1 MTTAD
6 QLVARLDGTAA
17 ATIERHNETI
27 RLTYTDEAVDRWGLG
42 EPVLSCSLLTSTTK
56 LDATA
61 FVDGLLPEGDHRRS
75 LAARADV
82 KASDLFGL
90 IARYGR
96 DIAGAVQFLPP
107 DDEPIDHGDAIDAID
122 VLAAAALAD
131 LVDGLDDNP
140 LAITDESE
148 LSLPGVQDKMLLIAV
163 GDGQWARPLHGRPS
177 THILKRDHARHT
189 GIVAAE
195 LDGLRLAR
203 HIGLTTIDASVE
215 RYGDYDCLIVSR
227 FDRTVED
234 GVVTGRIHQE
244 DSCQALGRPAVSKY
258 EMRQGGGGPEFV
270 DIAHLLDLHA
280 EDPVEQLN
288 TLAAYAAFTAI
299 IGNADAHG
307 KNVAFLLGNGKI
319 RLAPLYDQVPTVL
332 FPKLQT
338 DGAMSIGGAF
348 TLNAIGR
355 PAIEREAKLWDHDPT
370 EAGDAAAAVA
380 AALVDAVEANV
391 IDPRGPLANRIATAR
406 DRF

>member
-6 QLVARLDGTAA
+6 QLVAWLDGTATA
-17 ATIERHNETI
+17 SIERHGETV
-27 RLTYTDEAVDRWGLG
+27 RLAYTDEAIKRWGLG

-56 LDATA
+56 LDSTA
-61 FVDGLLPEGDHRRS
+61 FVDGLLPEGGHRRS

-82 KASDLFGL
+82 KVSDLFGL

-107 DDEPIDHGDAIDAID
+107 EDEPTDYGDDIEVLDAT
-122 VLAAAALAD
+122 ALSD

-148 LSLPGVQDKMLLIAV
+148 LSLPGVQDKMLLIAL

-177 THILKRDHARHT
+177 THILKRDHLRHT

-215 RYGDYDCLIVSR
+215 RYADYDCLIVSR

-234 GVVTGRIHQE
+234 GVVTGRLHQE
-244 DSCQALGRPAVSKY
+244 DSCQALGRPAARKY
-258 EMRQGGGGPEFV
+258 EMRHGGGGPEFV
-270 DIAHLLDLHA
+270 DIARLLDLYA
-280 EDPVEQLN
+280 EDPTGQLD

-307 KNVAFLLGNGKI
+307 KNIAFLLDNGAI

-338 DGAMSIGGAF
+338 DAAMSIGATF
-348 TLNAIGR
+348 TLDAIGR
-355 PAIEREAKLWDHDPT
+355 QAIEREAKLWNHDPAA
-370 EAGDAAAAVA
+370 AGDAATAVA
-380 AALVDAVEANV
+380 AALVEAVEANV
-391 IDPRGPLANRIATAR
+391 IDPQSPLADRISTAG

>member
-1 MTTAD
+1 MPTAD
-6 QLVARLDGTAA
+6 QLVAWLDGIAI
-17 ATIERHNETI
+17 ATIERHGETV
-27 RLTYTDEAVDRWGLG
+27 RLAYTDGAIERWGLG

-107 DDEPIDHGDAIDAID
+107 EDEPTGYGDDIKVLD
-122 VLAAAALAD
+122 VSALND

-148 LSLPGVQDKMLLIAV
+148 LSLPGVQDKMLLIDL

-177 THILKRDHARHT
+177 THILKRDHLRYP

-203 HIGLTTIDASVE
+203 HAGLTTIDARVE
-215 RYGDYDCLIVSR
+215 RYADYDCLIVSR

-244 DSCQALGRPAVSKY
+244 DSCQALGRPAARKY

-270 DIAHLLDLHA
+270 DIARLLDLHA
-280 EDPVEQLN
+280 EDPTEQLN
-288 TLAAYAAFTAI
+288 TLAGYAAFTAI

-307 KNVAFLLGNGKI
+307 KNIAFLLSNGRI
-319 RLAPLYDQVPTVL
+319 LLAPLYDQVPTAL

-338 DGAMSIGGAF
+338 DAAMSIGGGF

-355 PAIEREAKLWDHDPT
+355 QAIEREAKLWNHDPT
-370 EAGDAAAAVA
+370 AAGEAATAVA
-380 AALVDAVEANV
+380 AALVDAVDANV
-391 IDPRGPLANRIATAR
+391 IDPQSPLADRVTTAMNR
-406 DRF
+406 F

>member
-1 MTTAD
+1 MTIAD
-6 QLVARLDGTAA
+6 QLVAWLDGTAT
-17 ATIERHNETI
+17 ATIERSGEAI
-27 RLTYTDEAVDRWGLG
+27 RLVYTDEAIDRWGLG
-42 EPVLSCSLLTSTTK
+42 EPVLSCSLLTGTTR

-61 FVDGLLPEGDHRRS
+61 FVDGLLPEGSHRRS

-82 KASDLFGL
+82 KASDLFAL

-107 DDEPIDHGDAIDAID
+107 TAEPAEYGDDIE
-122 VLAAAALAD
+122 VLDAAALSG

-148 LSLPGVQDKMLLIAV
+148 LSLPGVQDKMLLIAL
-163 GDGQWARPLHGRPS
+163 GDGLWVRPLRGRPS
-177 THILKRDHARHT
+177 THILKRDHPRHT

-227 FDRTVED
+227 FDRKVND
-234 GVVTGRIHQE
+234 GVVTGRLHQE
-244 DSCQALGRPAVSKY
+244 DACQALGRPATRKY
-258 EMRQGGGGPEFV
+258 EMRHGGGGPEFV
-270 DIAHLLDLHA
+270 DVARLLDLHA
-280 EDPVEQLN
+280 EDPTEQLN

-307 KNVAFLLGNGKI
+307 KNVAFLLDGGRI
-319 RLAPLYDQVPTVL
+319 RLAPLYDQVPTAL
-332 FPKLQT
+332 FPKLQS
-338 DGAMSIGGAF
+338 DAAMSIGGGF

-355 PAIEREAKLWDHDPT
+355 QAIEREAKLWNHDPT
-370 EAGDAAAAVA
+370 AAGDAATAVA
-380 AALVDAVEANV
+380 AALVEAVEANV
-391 IDPRGPLANRIATAR
+391 IDPQSPLADRITTAMH
-406 DRF
+406 RF